1 MFRKESF
8 HTLKYSQT
16 LYLLLEGDN
25 GDKDKDDNGDNANS
39 VEIDNTT
46 TNTRS
51 ALTNVPNWKNNNALI
66 KSWRDVNVDSCRSE
80 NLVCSCKNS
89 IMLEQL

>member
-39 VEIDNTT
+39 VEIDNII
-46 TNTRS
+46 TNTRG
-51 ALTNVPNWKNNNALI
+51 ALTNALSWKNNNALI
-66 KSWRDVNVDSCRSE
+66 KLWRDVNVDSCRSE
-80 NLVCSCKNS
+80 NLV
-89 IMLEQL
+89 

>member
-1 MFRKESF
+1 MR
-8 HTLKYSQT
+8 YSQT

-25 GDKDKDDNGDNANS
+25 GDKDKDDNGNNANS

-46 TNTRS
+46 TNTRG
-51 ALTNVPNWKNNNALI
+51 ALINVTNWKNNNALI
-66 KSWRDVNVDSCRSE
+66 KSWRDVDVDSCRSE

-89 IMLEQL
+89 IMLKQL

>member
-16 LYLLLEGDN
+16 LCLLLEGDN

-39 VEIDNTT
+39 VEIDNIT
-46 TNTRS
+46 TNTRG

-66 KSWRDVNVDSCRSE
+66 KLILFVERCQCRFLWE
-80 NLVCSCKNS
+80 
-89 IMLEQL
+89 